1 MHSINESHEKVT
13 ASHLKR
19 IAFLYIR
26 QSTLR
31 QVVEHNESTQR
42 QYALRQRAVAL
53 GWPTDGVVV
62 IDEDLGHSGARTAD
76 RLGFQ
81 RLVSEVGLGK
91 AGIVMGLEV
100 SRLARNSADWHR
112 LLEIC
117 ALTET
122 LILDEDGLYDPQQF
136 NDRLVLGLKGTMSE
150 AELHLLKARMRGG
163 VLSKARRGELKG
175 PLPVG
180 FLYNDHDEAIL
191 DPDQQ
196 VQGAVLLLFKTFQ
209 RTGSATATVK
219 AFRKQGVL
227 FPRRL
232 RKGPRKGEVLWD
244 SLPHCRALQLLH
256 NPCYAGAFVYGRTHT
271 RKRVDGSMACEK
283 LPQDRWHTLL
293 PGAHVG
299 YITWEEFEENQ
310 RRLRD
315 NSQAFGHDRRKSAPR
330 EGPALLQGLAVCGR
344 CGKRMTVHYH
354 QQAGQRVVPEYVC
367 QREGIEHGTNPCQRI
382 VGRTIDEAMG
392 KLVVDS
398 MTPMALEVALN
409 VQQELASRLDEADRL
424 RRQHVERARYEA
436 ELARRRYMQVDPDN
450 RLVADSLEAEWNDK
464 LRALTEAQET
474 YEQGRKADRV
484 MFDGEKRAQ
493 ILALAGDFPLLW
505 KDPQTPQRERKR
517 MIRLLIEDVTLMR
530 DRQITMH
537 VRFKGGA
544 TQTFTLPLPLPATE
558 LWRTSPELVEEI
570 DRLLD
575 GHTCRETAAIL
586 NERGIPSPK
595 GHPFYAEMVARVVHD
610 NGLKSRHER
619 LRETGLRTLHEMAE
633 DLGVITQ
640 TVIRWRTRGL
650 LKAYSCNDKHG
661 YLYEPLP
668 DDSAARIRAKK
679 IAKSRWLPPLPSKP
693 VNEVQYEA

>member
-1 MHSINESHEKVT
+1 MRSIDESHEKVT

-19 IAFLYIR
+19 TAFLYIR

-31 QVVEHNESTQR
+31 QVAEHNESTQR
-42 QYALRQRAVAL
+42 QYALRQRAIAL

-62 IDEDLGHSGARTAD
+62 IDEDLGRSGAQTTD

-122 LILDEDGLYDPQQF
+122 LILDEDGLYDPQHF

-180 FLYNDHDEAIL
+180 LVYNDQDEVIL

-196 VQGAVLLLFKTFQ
+196 VQGAVHLFFKTFQ
-209 RTGSATATVK
+209 RTGSASATVK
-219 AFRKQGVL
+219 AFRAQGVL

-244 SLPHCRALQLLH
+244 ELPHCRALQLLH

-271 RKRVDGSMACEK
+271 RKKVDGSMTYEK
-283 LPQDRWHTLL
+283 LPRERWHTLL

-310 RRLRD
+310 RRLRE

-367 QREGIEHGTNPCQRI
+367 QREGIAHGTTLCQRI
-382 VGRTIDEAMG
+382 VGRTIDEAIG

-398 MTPMALEVALN
+398 ITPMALEVALS
-409 VQQELASRLDEADRL
+409 VQQELASRLEEADRL

-464 LRALTEAQET
+464 LRALAQAQES
-474 YEQGRKADRV
+474 YEQGREADRV
-484 MFDGEKRAQ
+484 LFDGEERAR
-493 ILALAGDFPLLW
+493 ILALATDFPQLW
-505 KDPQTPQRERKR
+505 RDSQTSQRERKR
-517 MIRLLIEDVTLMR
+517 MIRLLVEDVTLLKE
-530 DRQITMH
+530 RQITVH

-575 GHTCRETAAIL
+575 DHTCRETAAIL
-586 NERGIPSPK
+586 NERGISSPR
-595 GHPFYAEMVARVVHD
+595 GRLFHAEMVARVAHE
-610 NGLKSRHER
+610 NGLKARQER
-619 LRETGLRTLHEMAE
+619 LREKGLRTVHEMAE
-633 DLGVITQ
+633 DLGVIPQ
-640 TVIRWRTRGL
+640 TVIKWRTRGL
-650 LKAYSCNDKHG
+650 LKASPCNDKHG
-661 YLYEPLP
+661 YLYEPVP
-668 DDSAARIRAKK
+668 DASPARMRAGNLHENG
-679 IAKSRWLPPLPSKP
+679 RCPRLPSKP
-693 VNEVQYEA
+693 LNEVQYEA

>member
-1 MHSINESHEKVT
+1 MYAINEQCEKVT

-19 IAFLYIR
+19 TAFLYIR

-31 QVVEHNESTQR
+31 QVAEHNESTQR

-53 GWPTDGVVV
+53 GWSAENVVV
-62 IDEDLGHSGARTAD
+62 IDEDLGHSGAQTAD

-81 RLVSEVGLGK
+81 RLVSEAGLGK

-163 VLSKARRGELKG
+163 VLNKARRGELKG

-180 FLYNDHDEAIL
+180 FVYNDHDEVIL

-196 VQGAVLLLFKTFQ
+196 VQDAVHLFFKTFQ
-209 RTGSATATVK
+209 RTGSATATIK
-219 AFRKQGVL
+219 DFRKQGVL

-232 RKGPRKGEVLWD
+232 RKGPRKGDVLWD
-244 SLPHCRALQLLH
+244 ELPHCRALQLLH

-271 RKRVDGSMACEK
+271 RRKVDGSMACEK

-310 RRLRD
+310 KRLRE

-330 EGPALLQGLAVCGR
+330 EGPALLQGLVVCGR

-354 QQAGQRVVPEYVC
+354 HQAGQRVVPEYVC
-367 QREGIEHGTNPCQRI
+367 QREGIDRGTNPCQRI

-392 KLVVDS
+392 KLVMDS
-398 MTPMALEVALN
+398 VTPMAMDVALN
-409 VQQELASRLDEADRL
+409 VQQELASRLEEADRL
-424 RRQHVERARYEA
+424 RRQQIERARYEA

-450 RLVADSLEAEWNDK
+450 RLVADNLEAEWNDK
-464 LRALTEAQET
+464 LRALAEAQDN
-474 YEQGRKADRV
+474 YEKGRQADRV
-484 MFDGEKRAQ
+484 IFDEEKRAR
-493 ILALAGDFPLLW
+493 ILALAGDFPRLW
-505 KDPQTPQRERKR
+505 GDPQTPQRERKR
-517 MIRLLIEDVTLMR
+517 MIRLLIEDVTLVK
-530 DRQITMH
+530 DRQITVH

-544 TQTFTLPLPLPATE
+544 TQTLRLPLPLPATE
-558 LWRTSPELVEEI
+558 LWKTSPELVEEI

-575 GHTCRETAAIL
+575 SHTCGETAAIL
-586 NERGIPSPK
+586 NERGISSPK
-595 GHPFYAEMVARVVHD
+595 GHSFHTEMVARVAHE

-619 LRETGLRTLHEMAE
+619 LRERGLKTLHDMAKE
-633 DLGVITQ
+633 LGVITQ
-640 TVIRWRTRGL
+640 TVIRWRTCGL
-650 LKAYSCNDKHG
+650 LKAYPCNDKHG

-668 DDSAARIRAKK
+668 EDSAARIRAGK
-679 IAKSRWLPPLPSKP
+679 IAKSQWLPPLPSKP